1 MQRPLTAM
9 GRRARSCPPGLWPP
23 VQSGR
28 LRSLARSLWQKRWP
42 RSGAEAMCSVG
53 PTMFAGCLQRPLRA
67 EHFPQRAPAG
77 RLLLGRN
84 GGSLLP
90 RLRKREGL
98 PPREGVSCGGARPP
112 PPLPGEKGPF
122 CRQMAHGRSGGPAG
136 GERAAAAP
144 LFACSQRPSQD
155 VRRWPL
161 RLPAVL
167 RLPPLPGGEKGG
179 PFGRGL
185 LAGACVGEARPLP
198 PGGSA
203 SKGGTVALALGVKN
217 WYPEGRYRA
226 RCWRAGTEKGGEGQW
241 SGSTFTWK
249 ICGSIT

>member
-9 GRRARSCPPGLWPP
+9 GRRARSCPSGLWPP

-122 CRQMAHGRSGGPAG
+122 CRQMAHGRS
-136 GERAAAAP
+136 AA
-144 LFACSQRPSQD
+144 L
-155 VRRWPL
+155 
-161 RLPAVL
+161 
-167 RLPPLPGGEKGG
+167 
-179 PFGRGL
+179 
-185 LAGACVGEARPLP
+185 
-198 PGGSA
+198 
-203 SKGGTVALALGVKN
+203 
-217 WYPEGRYRA
+217 PEGRGRPQHPFLPVHSGHPRTFGDGRCAYRPFSA
-226 RCWRAGTEKGGEGQW
+226 FPPFLEGRKAALLGGGFSQGRVRGRSALCTPGAAPQKGGRLPLP
-241 SGSTFTWK
+241 SG
-249 ICGSIT
+249 